1 MMDAGPSL
9 VLANLF
15 ATLTM
20 FGVIWVVQLVHYP
33 LFAGVGADGF
43 VAYEAAHKVR
53 ITWIVFPAM
62 LLELGTAV
70 ALLWLRPEVV
80 PPWMVW
86 AGLALVGIV
95 WLSTALVQVPLHSTL
110 SAGFDA
116 DAHARLVATNWVRTA
131 AWTLRAGLVLWM
143 TGLLV
148 SSSGS

>member
-1 MMDAGPSL
+1 MATGSGL

-33 LFAGVGADGF
+33 LFAGVGVDGF
-43 VAYEAAHKVR
+43 VAYEASHQVR

-70 ALLWLRPEVV
+70 ALLWLRPDIV

-86 AGLALVGIV
+86 AGLALVGVV

-110 SAGFDA
+110 SAGFDG
-116 DAHARLVATNWVRTA
+116 DAHARLVATNWVRTV

-148 SSSGS
+148 SGSGS

>member
-1 MMDAGPSL
+1 MTGVGPGL

-20 FGVIWVVQLVHYP
+20 FGVIWVMQLVHYP
-33 LFAGVGADGF
+33 LFSGVGADGF
-43 VAYEAAHKVR
+43 VAYETAHKVR

-62 LLELGTAV
+62 LLELTTAV
-70 ALLWLRPEVV
+70 ALLWRRPEVV

-86 AGLALVGIV
+86 VGLALVGVV
-95 WLSTALVQVPLHSTL
+95 WLSTALVQVPLHTAL
-110 SAGFDA
+110 SSGFDG
-116 DAHARLVATNWVRTA
+116 DAHARLVATNWVRTV

-148 SSSGS
+148 SSG

>member
-1 MMDAGPSL
+1 MTVSQAL
-9 VLANLF
+9 VLAHAF

-62 LLELGTAV
+62 TLELGTAV
-70 ALLWLRPEVV
+70 ALLWLRPVVV

-86 AGLALVGIV
+86 GGLALVGIV
-95 WLSTALVQVPLHSTL
+95 WLSTALVQVPLHTTL
-110 SAGFDA
+110 SAGFDGE
-116 DAHARLVATNWVRTA
+116 AHARLVATNWVRTA

-143 TGLLV
+143 AALLMR
-148 SSSGS
+148 G

>member
-1 MMDAGPSL
+1 MATGSGL

-43 VAYEAAHKVR
+43 VEYEAAHKVR

-70 ALLWLRPEVV
+70 ALLWLRPDIV

-86 AGLALVGIV
+86 AGLALVGVV
-95 WLSTALVQVPLHSTL
+95 WLSTALVQVPLHTTL
-110 SAGFDA
+110 SSGFDG
-116 DAHARLVATNWVRTA
+116 DVHARLVATNWMRTV
-131 AWTLRAGLVLWM
+131 AWTLRAGLALWM

-148 SSSGS
+148 STG

>member
-1 MMDAGPSL
+1 MGAGPGL

-33 LFAGVGADGF
+33 LFANVGADGF
-43 VAYEAAHKVR
+43 GAYEAAHKVR
-53 ITWIVFPAM
+53 ITYVVFPAM

-70 ALLWLRPEVV
+70 ALVWLRPDAV

-86 AGLALVGIV
+86 LGLALVGVV
-95 WLSTALVQVPLHSTL
+95 WLSTALVQVPLHTTL
-110 SAGFDA
+110 SAGFDG
-116 DAHARLVATNWVRTA
+116 DAHARLVATNWVRTL
-131 AWTLRAGLVLWM
+131 AWTLRAGLTLWM

-148 SSSGS
+148 ASPGS